1 MDIHFNN
8 YCVTILLLLLD
19 QFFTFNENKG
29 TIKRII
35 GRMKRIIGKTFKNKR
50 IE

>member
-1 MDIHFNN
+1 MRI
-8 YCVTILLLLLD
+8 I
-19 QFFTFNENKG
+19 G

-50 IE
+50 MSPLMRQVLLLPLFCRKY